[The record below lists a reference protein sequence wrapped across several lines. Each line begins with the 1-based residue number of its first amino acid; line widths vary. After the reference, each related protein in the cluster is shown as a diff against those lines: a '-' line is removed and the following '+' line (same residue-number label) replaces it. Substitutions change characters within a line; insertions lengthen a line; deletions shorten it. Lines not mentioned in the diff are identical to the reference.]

1 MRYQF
6 GEFTLDLAQQELRRG
21 DGPVHLTP
29 KAMQLLEYLIEQR
42 PNVVSRQMLFD
53 RLWPDVIVQEAN
65 LKNLVAD
72 LRHALDDHERH
83 GRFLRTVHGRGY
95 AFTNN
100 IAESKSSGKSAS
112 ARLVIFF
119 HERRRIILSGGENIL
134 GRDEDSDAMLDDP
147 QVSRHHA
154 RVVIDPDRV
163 TIEDLGSKNGTFVRD
178 VRIEHPVEL
187 KDSDEVRL
195 GSVLLVVKIMHRDED
210 TATAEGE

>member
-1 MRYQF
+1 MKYQF
-6 GEFTLDLAQQELRRG
+6 GDFTLDLAQQELRRG
-21 DGPVHLTP
+21 DSPVHLTP
-29 KAMQLLEYLIEQR
+29 KAMQLLECLIEQR
-42 PNVVSRQMLFD
+42 PNVVSHQMLFD
-53 RLWPDVIVQEAN
+53 RLWPDVVVQEAN

-72 LRHALDDHERH
+72 LRQALDDHERH

-100 IAESKSSGKSAS
+100 IVESKSGRKSGS

-119 HERRRIILSGGENIL
+119 HERRRIILSAGENIL
-134 GRDEDSDAMLDDP
+134 GRDEDADAMLDDP

-163 TIEDLGSKNGTFVRD
+163 TIEDLESKNGTFVRD
-178 VRIEHPVEL
+178 VRIDHPVEL
-187 KDSDEVRL
+187 KDGDEVRL
-195 GSVLLVVKIMHRDED
+195 GNVLLVVKIMRRDDD

>member
-6 GEFTLDLAQQELRRG
+6 GDFTLDLAQQELRRG

-29 KAMQLLEYLIEQR
+29 KAMQLLEYLIDQR
-42 PNVVSRQMLFD
+42 PNVVSRQMLFA

-65 LKNLVAD
+65 LKNRVAD
-72 LRHALDDHERH
+72 LGQALDDHGRQ

-100 IAESKSSGKSAS
+100 IVESKGGGRSGS

-119 HERRRIILSGGENIL
+119 HERRRIILSAGENIL

-178 VRIEHPVEL
+178 ERIEQPVEL
-187 KDSDEVRL
+187 EDGDEVRL
-195 GSVLLVVKIMHRDED
+195 GSVLLVVKIMRRDED

>member
-6 GEFTLDLAQQELRRG
+6 GGFTLDLAQQELRRG
-21 DGPVHLTP
+21 DSPVHLTP

-42 PNVVSRQMLFD
+42 PNVVSHQMLFD
-53 RLWPDVIVQEAN
+53 RLWPDVVVQEAN

-95 AFTNN
+95 AFTNE
-100 IAESKSSGKSAS
+100 IVESKSVGKSGS

-119 HERRRIILSGGENIL
+119 HDRRRIILSAGENIL
-134 GRDEDSDAMLDDP
+134 GRDEEADAMLDDP

-187 KDSDEVRL
+187 KDGDEVRL
-195 GSVLLVVKIMHRDED
+195 GSVLLVVKIMRRDED